1 MTDLILHMTAEQH
14 QRLEAI
20 AHERGYDA
28 PDAYLLALAELDAQ
42 GELVLRDSDDGL
54 TQEQLEAN
62 FRQGLHEI
70 VSGKT
75 YPVDKLWDM
84 VDAK

>member
-1 MTDLILHMTAEQH
+1 MTDLVLHMSAEQRQRIETMAH
-14 QRLEAI
+14 QR
-20 AHERGYDA
+20 GYEA

-42 GELVLRDSDDGL
+42 GGLVLRDSDDDL

-70 VSGKT
+70 ISGQT
-75 YPVDKLWDM
+75 YPIDKLWDM
-84 VDAK
+84 VDDD